1 MLLLLLPLRWSW
13 TAAAAFYDAC
23 IPSSLLSPSQ
33 IVNNI
38 RGRGGKGWLLYDE
51 TEGDDSATGLT
62 AAASSGD
69 PTAAATAAGDCT
81 STSCTTHG
89 MAQWLCKLM
98 PQLSLGV
105 LMQLGCQSLD
115 GFLAL
120 PGLFDA
126 LLMILQGDREGC
138 PGNV

>member
-1 MLLLLLPLRWSW
+1 MPAPPPPSTLP
-13 TAAAAFYDAC
+13 
-23 IPSSLLSPSQ
+23 PPSQ

-51 TEGDDSATGLT
+51 TEGDDSATGLP
-62 AAASSGD
+62 AAAGSSD
-69 PTAAATAAGDCT
+69 PAAAATAAAAAAAGDGTGT
-81 STSCTTHG
+81 SRTTYG

-115 GFLAL
+115 GLLAL

-126 LLMILQGDREGC
+126 LLTIMQGDREGC

>member
-1 MLLLLLPLRWSW
+1 
-13 TAAAAFYDAC
+13 
-23 IPSSLLSPSQ
+23 
-33 IVNNI
+33 
-38 RGRGGKGWLLYDE
+38 
-51 TEGDDSATGLT
+51 
-62 AAASSGD
+62 
-69 PTAAATAAGDCT
+69 
-81 STSCTTHG
+81 